1 MKRLV
6 LLLTLVACGKGD
18 DKKPEPA
25 VGSAGSGSAAMPGSA
40 ATGSAAGSGS
50 AAAATPVALSPKIK
64 AARCGEPCLFLVD
77 TPLDKMLDTYKTEC
91 GGMETK
97 DLGFTDCKKLD
108 YMRNC
113 IYAAHGMVYKRNRW
127 KGLTSKPWYDAHADF
142 KADAISALERSNVHE
157 LHQRGKACKKGI
169 TISGADYERI
179 KKWFA
184 ALPKTPAEM
193 PAVILVENEAKKP
206 AELIKWLMDEIDV
219 NKKHKIVLGKQV
231 TGSYVDP
238 SELSGDYPST
248 IKAPK
253 DAKLRA
259 VALEFETSSNSTEEA
274 QVTEGAAVRF
284 IYDDKDKLIAIT
296 GQHYLYD

>member
-1 MKRLV
+1 MKYLV
-6 LLLTLVACGKGD
+6 FAVAVAACGKGD

-25 VGSAGSGSAAMPGSA
+25 VGSAPGSGSPTGSAATPGSA
-40 ATGSAAGSGS
+40 AGS
-50 AAAATPVALSPKIK
+50 AAAATPAPLSPKIK

-77 TPLDKMLDTYKTEC
+77 TPLDKMLDSYKTEC

-113 IYAAHGMVYKRNRW
+113 IYAAHGIVYKKNRW
-127 KGLTSKPWYDAHADF
+127 KGLTSKPWYEAHPEF
-142 KADAISALERSNVHE
+142 KADAISELERANVHE

-193 PAVILVENEAKKP
+193 PAVILVENEPKKP
-206 AELIKWLMDEIDV
+206 DELIKWLMDEIDV
-219 NKKHKIVLGKQV
+219 NKRHKIVLGKMV
-231 TGSYVDP
+231 TGSYEQLAELP
-238 SELSGDYPST
+238 SELT
-248 IKAPK
+248 TAMKAPK

-259 VALEFETSSNSTEEA
+259 ISLEFETSTNSTAEA

-284 IYDDKDKLIAIT
+284 VYDDKDKLVAIT
-296 GQHYLYD
+296 GTHYLYD